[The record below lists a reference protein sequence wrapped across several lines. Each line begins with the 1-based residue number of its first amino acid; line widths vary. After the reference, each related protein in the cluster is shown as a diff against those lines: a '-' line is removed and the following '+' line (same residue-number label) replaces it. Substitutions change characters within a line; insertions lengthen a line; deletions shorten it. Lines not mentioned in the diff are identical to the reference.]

1 MAVASGRLRAP
12 AFAAPTSRFR
22 GRGAQALGILALL
35 ILGYILFKNE
45 YSWPASLTWDELPR
59 KLDDAQNWLLDQ
71 RTEGSNPF
79 FAVLDAFRAFCDW
92 LVTALLD
99 FFEWLT
105 WVGVLVAS
113 TLIVLRFGGLRAGLI
128 TFFAFVSFALLGLWE
143 ESIQTLALMTAA
155 VTISI
160 LIGVPIG
167 IVAGRKEGFYRAITP
182 ALDAMQIV
190 PAFAYLMPVVIVF
203 SVGPAAA
210 VI

>member
-22 GRGAQALGILALL
+22 GRGAQSLGILAIL

-45 YSWPASLTWDELPR
+45 YSVAGVAHLGRAAAQARRRPDLAARPAHRGLQP
-59 KLDDAQNWLLDQ
+59 
-71 RTEGSNPF
+71 
-79 FAVLDAFRAFCDW
+79 VLRRARRFRAFCDW

-105 WVGVLVAS
+105 WVGMMAAS

-128 TFFAFVSFALLGLWE
+128 TLFAFVSFALLGLWE

-167 IVAGRKEGFYRAITP
+167 ISPAGRSASTGRSRPRSTRCRSSR
-182 ALDAMQIV
+182 L
-190 PAFAYLMPVVIVF
+190 
-203 SVGPAAA
+203 SRT
-210 VI
+210 